1 MRSMTG
7 IGFGEAAA
15 APQGKLLVELRALNH
30 RFLEV
35 RVRVSRE
42 LADVATHAE
51 LAVRERFTRGR
62 IEVVVRG
69 EAIATGAPTLDRE
82 RAGRAYRELV
92 TLRDELAPGEPV
104 PLSLLG
110 AVPDLFVAQDTS
122 PDSLRDAL
130 KRAFNSAACDLDAM
144 RAREGASLERD
155 IRNHLERVTS
165 LVREVE
171 AHAPD
176 ALQAAHNRLR
186 ERVAR
191 LTSSPEGTV
200 DGSRLEQEIALLAD
214 RSDVAEEIARLRSHT
229 EQLSA
234 LLGHEGSVGR
244 RIDFLLQEMT
254 REANTIGSKSADVAI
269 ARAVVELKV
278 EIERMREQAQN
289 VE

>member
-1 MRSMTG
+1 MTG
-7 IGFGEAAA
+7 IGFGEATV

-51 LAVRERFTRGR
+51 IAVRERFTRGR

-69 EAIATGAPTLDRE
+69 EAIGGAAPALDRE
-82 RAGRAYRELV
+82 RAERAYRELV
-92 TLRDELAPGEPV
+92 ALRDHLAPGDPV

-110 AVPDLFVAQDTS
+110 AVPDLFVAHDAS
-122 PDSLRDAL
+122 PEGLRDAL
-130 KRAFNSAACDLDAM
+130 KRAFDAAACDLDAM

-155 IRNHLERVTS
+155 MRAHLGRVST
-165 LVREVE
+165 LVHDVE
-171 AHAPD
+171 GLAPA
-176 ALQAAHNRLR
+176 ALQASHNRLR
-186 ERVAR
+186 ERIAR
-191 LTSSPEGTV
+191 LASSAEGTL
-200 DGSRLEQEIALLAD
+200 DKSRLEQEIAILAD
-214 RSDVAEEIARLRSHT
+214 RSDVAEEIARLRSHA

-234 LLGHEGSVGR
+234 LLGNDGPVGR